1 MQPNEIIEKTLPII
15 NEQNCNP
22 LELESILE
30 IAEISSDEFSQYFS
44 DIDDFLVKA
53 FLQLCDSANA
63 LAEEIDQPSFSLEK
77 LFRIIVRIFKLQTRY
92 RYLMLNLTKLI
103 QSNETVKD
111 KYLELT
117 ALRKAQLI
125 HLFSTLEK
133 EGYFYKE
140 KFPGNFENL
149 SVQIMM
155 LSDYWLTHNS
165 AVFGPNDIQ
174 FSYYSKLIF
183 STVLPYL
190 TDRGLEAFKSTLG
203 YK

>member
-1 MQPNEIIEKTLPII
+1 MQPNEIIEKAFPII
-15 NEQNCNP
+15 NEQDCSKLQ
-22 LELESILE
+22 LEALLEK
-30 IAEISSDEFSQYFS
+30 AEISLEEFYQSFA
-44 DIDDFLVKA
+44 DLDDFFVKA
-53 FLQLCDSANA
+53 FLQLCEHANA
-63 LAEEIDQPSFSLEK
+63 LTEEIDKPSFTLEK
-77 LFRIIVRIFKLQTRY
+77 LFTTIVNIFKLQMKY
-92 RYLMLNLTKLI
+92 RYLMLNLSALI
-103 QSNETVKD
+103 QSNETIKD

-149 SVQIMM
+149 SVQILM
-155 LSDYWLTHNS
+155 LSDYWLSHNS

-183 STVLPYL
+183 SAVLPYL
-190 TDRGLEAFKSTLG
+190 TDKGLKAFKGTLG
-203 YK
+203 YG

>member
-1 MQPNEIIEKTLPII
+1 MKPDEIIKKTLPFI
-15 NEQNCNP
+15 NEHDCRP
-22 LELESILE
+22 LQLEYLLE
-30 IAEISSDEFSQYFS
+30 KADISSDVFFQYFAGVDDLLSEAFSQ
-44 DIDDFLVKA
+44 
-53 FLQLCDSANA
+53 LCEGANA

-77 LFRIIVRIFKLQTRY
+77 LFRVIVRIFKLQFRY
-92 RYLMLNLTKLI
+92 RYLMVNLTNLI
-103 QSNETVKD
+103 QSNETIKD

-117 ALRKAQLI
+117 ALRKAQFI

-155 LSDYWLTHNS
+155 LSDYWLSHNL
-165 AVFGPNDIQ
+165 AVFGANDIQ

-190 TDRGLEAFKSTLG
+190 TDKGLDAFKNTLD
-203 YK
+203 YN

>member
-1 MQPNEIIEKTLPII
+1 MKPDEIIKKTLPII
-15 NEQNCNP
+15 NEHDCRP
-22 LELESILE
+22 LQLEYLLE
-30 IAEISSDEFSQYFS
+30 KADISSDVFFQYFAGVDDLLSEAFSQ
-44 DIDDFLVKA
+44 
-53 FLQLCDSANA
+53 LCEGANA

-77 LFRIIVRIFKLQTRY
+77 LFRVIVRIFKLQFRY
-92 RYLMLNLTKLI
+92 RYLMVNLTNLI
-103 QSNETVKD
+103 QSNETIKD

-117 ALRKAQLI
+117 ALRKAQFI

-155 LSDYWLTHNS
+155 LSDYWLSHNL
-165 AVFGPNDIQ
+165 AVFGANDIQ

-190 TDRGLEAFKSTLG
+190 TDKGLDAFKNTLG
-203 YK
+203 YN